1 MTLRP
6 YSITFTPLLALGVV
20 GSAGKAYAATTQ
32 EVLQALGSGFG
43 KFNPWMVLLIATAL
57 IAVTG
62 ILVLIEIRSSNLK
75 RREAIAIGWQYFGEI
90 AASKELTSVER
101 ELLKSMIEAGLLS
114 SADMIFE
121 SASIYDECLEEWLRL
136 NPNRMQKEES
146 LWAVL
151 RGIRLKLGY
160 AHLPSEVP
168 LTSTRQFQTGS
179 PVLFKLADDVQVKG
193 SVTDM
198 NEKTWVVGC
207 DDLSRLGG
215 KAEVEA
221 HVLRAGDAEYVLRAP
236 ILGLRHGAGTLQLG
250 HTRELQRKQL
260 RSWVRIDV
268 NLPCRVTVLAGPENL
283 EDGEM
288 SLPTGLV
295 LEGRMLDL
303 SGGGTCARFSSPIP
317 QGHRISMNFDLPG
330 ASLRGIEATVIRMAP
345 SRKNGREDFEHNIKF
360 SGIDTGLQEKI
371 VRYIF
376 DKHRLDSQT
385 RQTRASGPS
394 PA

>member
-1 MTLRP
+1 MRLRVHP
-6 YSITFTPLLALGVV
+6 FFAIHSAFVLVVV
-20 GSAGKAYAATTQ
+20 GPTCAQALTTQ
-32 EVLQALGSGFG
+32 EALQALGSGFG
-43 KFNPWMVLLIATAL
+43 RFNPWLVVLIGALLIG
-57 IAVTG
+57 VTG
-62 ILVLIEIRSSNLK
+62 ALVLIEMRSSNLK
-75 RREAIAIGWQYFGEI
+75 RREAIAIGWQYFNEI
-90 AASKELTSVER
+90 AASKELNANER
-101 ELLKSMIEAGLLS
+101 DLLKGIVEVGIVS

-136 NPNRMQKEES
+136 HHHRMQKEES

-151 RGIRLKLGY
+151 RGIRMKLGY
-160 AHLPSEVP
+160 ARLPSEVP
-168 LTSTRQFQTGS
+168 LTSTRQFQSGS
-179 PVLFKLADDVQVKG
+179 PVMFKLQDESQVKG
-193 SVTDM
+193 SVSDM
-198 NEKTWVVGC
+198 NEKTWLVAC

-221 HVLRAGDAEYVLRAP
+221 HVLRAGDAEYVVRVP

-268 NLPCRVTVLAGPENL
+268 NLPCRVTVLSGPENL

-288 SLPTGLV
+288 ALPTGLV

-317 QGHRISMNFDLPG
+317 QGHRISLNFDLPG
-330 ASLRGIEATVIRMAP
+330 ASLRGIEAMVIRMAP

-360 SGIDTGLQEKI
+360 SGIETTLQEKI

-385 RQTRASGPS
+385 RQTRNSGAS
-394 PA
+394 AA